1 MSTTIQDGVSHSNVA
16 CLAGLFKHPEIGQD
30 AKIAIKRIQ
39 AAK

>member
-1 MSTTIQDGVSHSNVA
+1 MSTTIQDCVSQSKLA
-16 CLAGLFKHPEIGQD
+16 CLAGLTKHPEIGQD